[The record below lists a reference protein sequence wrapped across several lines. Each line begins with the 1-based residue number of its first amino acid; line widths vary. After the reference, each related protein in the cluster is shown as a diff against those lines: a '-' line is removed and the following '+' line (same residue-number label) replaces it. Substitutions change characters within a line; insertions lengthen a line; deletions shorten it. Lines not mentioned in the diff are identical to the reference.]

1 MAELP
6 SIIREARDV
15 QKTLNPTDAASFS
28 ASLALWRGSRSHCCR
43 QRRAGA
49 DSRCYPAYGT
59 LHGHTTHRSGVG
71 TASAILAAQWAALGG
86 LLLFGGVTQTRAV
99 EIFAAD
105 FLIIAGLAG
114 AIACLFT
121 QASLTAIITQG
132 MIAALGLL
140 TSSLSRLTDKAD
152 LKREL
157 VMMREQA
164 NHEREPASP
173 TPPLRELEGS
183 ARSGPHRNADQ
194 TSGANL
200 ADVQTSHGATDGY

>member
-1 MAELP
+1 M
-6 SIIREARDV
+6 
-15 QKTLNPTDAASFS
+15 
-28 ASLALWRGSRSHCCR
+28 
-43 QRRAGA
+43 
-49 DSRCYPAYGT
+49 
-59 LHGHTTHRSGVG
+59 
-71 TASAILAAQWAALGG
+71 
-86 LLLFGGVTQTRAV
+86 TQTRAV